1 MVDVHGRHT
10 QEIVLT
16 KMRNL
21 ERLPR
26 GGTHCLERWTSPARG
41 QRRSF
46 CRAGAGKLRP
56 GQWMCVCLG
65 GGGGW
70 SVRIYC
76 LGVVVASANLFIMH
90 EPN

>member
-1 MVDVHGRHT
+1 MDKPSQRTEKVFLQGRGREVKARAVDV
-10 QEIVLT
+10 
-16 KMRNL
+16 
-21 ERLPR
+21 
-26 GGTHCLERWTSPARG
+26 
-41 QRRSF
+41 
-46 CRAGAGKLRP
+46 
-56 GQWMCVCLG
+56 CVFG